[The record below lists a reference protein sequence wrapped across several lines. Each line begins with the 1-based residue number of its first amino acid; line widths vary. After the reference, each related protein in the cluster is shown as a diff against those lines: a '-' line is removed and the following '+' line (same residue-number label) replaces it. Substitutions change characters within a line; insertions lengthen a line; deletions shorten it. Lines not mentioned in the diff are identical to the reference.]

1 MQGNSKDLITFS
13 GLFRT
18 LLKTMTHEWNKQMNH
33 NLSYTQF
40 KVMFMLQ
47 SAELE
52 KRKVS
57 ELADSIGLTPG
68 AITGVVD
75 KLLAEGYVNRE
86 RALDDRRV
94 VYVEITAKG
103 KELIA
108 EVLETQGEMISQF
121 FNVLPEED
129 IQHLRRIFTQMLANI
144 EK

>member
-18 LLKTMTHEWNKQMNH
+18 LLKNMTQEWNKKMTH

-47 SAELE
+47 NENAE

-57 ELADSIGLTPG
+57 ELAESIGLTPG

-94 VYVEITAKG
+94 VYVELTAKG